1 MSDIQNLEIAPL
13 NAIPTENKEGVTLD
27 ENFMFEDKIFY
38 KGFNAFGKNKKEND
52 FLKKVG
58 K

>member
-1 MSDIQNLEIAPL
+1 MSEPTLEITPL
-13 NAIPTENKEGVTLD
+13 TPPTLENKEGVTLE

-38 KGFNAFGKNKKEND
+38 KGFNAFGKNKKENE